1 MKKIKTIALNTFKET
16 IRNRIL
22 INIFI
27 FAFFIFI
34 LSVMIGEWSL
44 GEQIKVISDFGL
56 TGLHIIAVLI
66 AIFIGINL
74 VSKEI
79 NSRTI
84 YNTLS
89 KNIERWQFLLG
100 NFFGLALTLFINMIL
115 LGLVLIIILS
125 WYSNSLDFGLFI
137 PVLFIYG
144 EMLIIIS
151 FSILFSIIT
160 NTTLSAIYTIFIFI
174 AGSLIKDVVEMFD
187 NLESGAQTVS
197 DQLINSIIHFLSW
210 ILPDLQLYN
219 VIAEYVHGIPIAIS
233 YIFSVSFYTI
243 LYLAF
248 ILAAS
253 ILIFNKKD
261 LT

>member
-1 MKKIKTIALNTFKET
+1 MKTIKTIALNTFKET

-22 INIFI
+22 INIFV

-100 NFFGLALTLFINMIL
+100 HFFGLAITLFINMLL
-115 LGLVLIIILS
+115 LGVVLILILAL
-125 WYSNSLDFGLFI
+125 YSTSLDFGLFI
-137 PVLFIYG
+137 PVMLIYG
-144 EMLIIIS
+144 EMLIIIA

-174 AGSLIKDVVEMFD
+174 IGNLIKDVVVMFE
-187 NLESGAQTVS
+187 NLEASNQILNALVK
-197 DQLINSIIHFLSW
+197 FLSW

-219 VIAEYVHGIPIAIS
+219 VISEYVHQIPITSTYLIS
-233 YIFSVSFYTI
+233 VLFYTI

-248 ILAAS
+248 VLSAS

>member
-1 MKKIKTIALNTFKET
+1 MKTIKTIALNTFKET

-44 GEQIKVISDFGL
+44 GEQIKVISDLGL
-56 TGLHIIAVLI
+56 TGLHVIAVLI

-100 NFFGLALTLFINMIL
+100 HFFGLAITLFINMLL
-115 LGLVLIIILS
+115 LGIVLILILS
-125 WYSNSLDFGLFI
+125 IYSTTIDFRLFI
-137 PVLFIYG
+137 PVMLIYG
-144 EMLIIIS
+144 EMLIIIA

-174 AGSLIKDVVEMFD
+174 AGNLIKDVLVMFE
-187 NLESGAQTVS
+187 NLESSNTILNMLVK
-197 DQLINSIIHFLSW
+197 FLSW
-210 ILPDLQLYN
+210 VLPDLQLYN
-219 VIAEYVHGIPIAIS
+219 VIAEYVHQIPIS
-233 YIFSVSFYTI
+233 TGYFVSVIFYTI
-243 LYLAF
+243 IYLAF
-248 ILAAS
+248 VLSAS

>member
-1 MKKIKTIALNTFKET
+1 MKTIKTIALNTFRET

-56 TGLHIIAVLI
+56 TGLHMIAVLI
-66 AIFIGINL
+66 AIFVGINL

-100 NFFGLALTLFINMIL
+100 NFFGLALTLFINMIM
-115 LGLVLIIILS
+115 LGVVLILILS
-125 WYSNSLDFGLFI
+125 LYSASLDIGLFI
-137 PVLFIYG
+137 PITLIYG

-174 AGSLIKDVVEMFD
+174 SGNLIRDVVVFFD
-187 NLESGAQTVS
+187 SLESAGHSLS
-197 DQLINSIIHFLSW
+197 DQILNSIVHFLSW

-219 VIAEYVHGIPIAIS
+219 VIAEYVHQVPITIS
-233 YIFSVSFYTI
+233 YLLSVFMYTI
-243 LYLAF
+243 FYLTF
-248 ILAAS
+248 VLTAS

>member
-1 MKKIKTIALNTFKET
+1 MKTVKTIALNTFKET

-22 INIFI
+22 INIFV

-66 AIFIGINL
+66 AIFVGINL

-100 NFFGLALTLFINMIL
+100 HFFGLSITLFLNMFL
-115 LGLVLIIILS
+115 LGIVLILILS
-125 WYSNSLDFGLFI
+125 LYSASLDFGLFI
-137 PVLFIYG
+137 PVMLIYG
-144 EMLIIIS
+144 EMLIIIA

-174 AGSLIKDVVEMFD
+174 AGNLIKDVMIMFE
-187 NLESGAQTVS
+187 NLEASNQILNTLVK
-197 DQLINSIIHFLSW
+197 FLSW

-219 VIAEYVHGIPIAIS
+219 VIAEYVHKIPITPAYIIS
-233 YIFSVSFYTI
+233 VLFYTI

-248 ILAAS
+248 VLTAS

>member
-1 MKKIKTIALNTFKET
+1 MMKTIKTIALNTFKET

-22 INIFI
+22 INIFV

-34 LSVMIGEWSL
+34 LSVIIGEWSL
-44 GEQIKVISDFGL
+44 GEQIKVITDFGL
-56 TGLHIIAVLI
+56 SGLHIIAVLI

-100 NFFGLALTLFINMIL
+100 HFFGLAITLFINMIL
-115 LGLVLIIILS
+115 LGIVLILILS
-125 WYSNSLDFGLFI
+125 IYSAAFDFGLMI
-137 PVLFIYG
+137 PVSLIYG
-144 EMLIIIS
+144 EMLIIIA
-151 FSILFSIIT
+151 FSIFFSIIT
-160 NTTLSAIYTIFIFI
+160 NPTLSAIYTIFIFI
-174 AGSLIKDVVEMFD
+174 TGSLINDVLVIFE
-187 NLESGAQTVS
+187 NLETQN
-197 DQLINSIIHFLSW
+197 QILNSIIYFLSW

-219 VIAEYVHGIPIAIS
+219 IIAEYVHQIPITAS
-233 YIFSVSFYTI
+233 YFLSVLIYTI
-243 LYLAF
+243 FYLAF
-248 ILAAS
+248 VLTAS

>member
-1 MKKIKTIALNTFKET
+1 MKNIKTIAINTFKET

-22 INIFI
+22 INIFV

-44 GEQIKVISDFGL
+44 GEQIKVITDFGL
-56 TGLHIIAVLI
+56 TGLHFIAVLI

-100 NFFGLALTLFINMIL
+100 HFFGLAMTLFINMFL
-115 LGLVLIIILS
+115 LGIVLILILS
-125 WYSNSLDFGLFI
+125 LYSTTLDFGLFL
-137 PVLFIYG
+137 PVMMIYG
-144 EMLIIIS
+144 EMLIIIA
-151 FSILFSIIT
+151 FSIMFSIIT
-160 NTTLSAIYTIFIFI
+160 NTTLAAIYTIVVFI
-174 AGSLIKDVVEMFD
+174 AGSLIKDVVVLFNNMEAS
-187 NLESGAQTVS
+187 NTI
-197 DQLINSIIHFLSW
+197 INAIIKFLSW
-210 ILPDLQLYN
+210 VLPDLQLYN
-219 VIAEYVHGIPIAIS
+219 VIPEYVHQIQITSVYIIS
-233 YIFSVSFYTI
+233 VLFYTI
-243 LYLAF
+243 FYLAF
-248 ILAAS
+248 VMTVS

>member
-1 MKKIKTIALNTFKET
+1 MKTINTIALNTFKET

-89 KNIERWQFLLG
+89 KNIERWQFLIGHFL
-100 NFFGLALTLFINMIL
+100 GLAITLFINMLL
-115 LGLVLIIILS
+115 LGIVLILILS
-125 WYSNSLDFGLFI
+125 MYSATIDLGLFI
-137 PVLFIYG
+137 PVIFIYG
-144 EMLIIIS
+144 EMLIIIA

-174 AGSLIKDVVEMFD
+174 AGNLISDVVVMLE
-187 NLESGAQTVS
+187 NLEASNQVLNAIVK
-197 DQLINSIIHFLSW
+197 FLSW
-210 ILPDLQLYN
+210 ILPDLQN
-219 VIAEYVHGIPIAIS
+219 SNCVFGRTGE
-233 YIFSVSFYTI
+233 
-243 LYLAF
+243 
-248 ILAAS
+248 
-253 ILIFNKKD
+253 
-261 LT
+261 